1 MAHPSILVTVLALL
15 ALAGRAAPDETT
27 YYVGHH
33 AKYVN
38 ITFESEADIESIV
51 GTTNK
56 ATGEIKADL
65 EKGSGSVSLV
75 VPVASMKTGIDMRD
89 EHLRSEM
96 WLNAA
101 KFPTITFTSKKVE
114 KGEGNRLKVTGDFS
128 MHGATKEVTVNV
140 EWKELPEEA
149 LKKAKFPEGKW
160 LKFSTQFEVK
170 LSDFGVKIPEFVVGK
185 VNDAWTVKMAIFAG
199 TSKPEPEKK

>member
-1 MAHPSILVTVLALL
+1 MAHPSILVSVLALL
-15 ALAGRAAPDETT
+15 AFAGRTASDETT

-65 EKGSGSVSLV
+65 EKGTGSVSLT

-101 KFPTITFTSKKVE
+101 KYPAITFTSKKVE
-114 KGEGNRLKVTGDFS
+114 KGEGSRLKVTGDFS
-128 MHGATKEVTVNV
+128 MHGA
-140 EWKELPEEA
+140 
-149 LKKAKFPEGKW
+149 
-160 LKFSTQFEVK
+160 
-170 LSDFGVKIPEFVVGK
+170 
-185 VNDAWTVKMAIFAG
+185 
-199 TSKPEPEKK
+199 